1 MHSGIVCIDG
11 GEDGFVVG
19 GEDGFVEAASS
30 LPESL
35 PHPARA
41 SASKGSASS
50 RFTVDDRTF
59 RSRRRTTSARSSA
72 SISTT
77 FARPR

>member
-1 MHSGIVCIDG
+1 MHSGIVCIGG
-11 GEDGFVVG
+11 GEDGFVEEA
-19 GEDGFVEAASS
+19 EDGFVEAASL

-41 SASKGSASS
+41 SASKGSASET
-50 RFTVDDRTF
+50 FHGDDRTF
-59 RSRRRTTSARSSA
+59 RSRRRSTSARSSA